1 MLALFIPL
9 VVLVIIVVLIANRQA
24 LRGERTAWQP
34 RRILSYT
41 LAFAGLMAVLYAAA
55 GLLAL
60 AVTTATLQANL
71 LISQNDVRS
80 RASFYLAALIVGLP
94 ILLGFW
100 RPAQRRAAASAD
112 ERDAGERRLF
122 LAAVFATA
130 AVVALFA
137 LQRLL
142 AVVFTAPAPASL
154 RPSVLDGIGA
164 GAQVLVWGAAW
175 LWFARLGWRE
185 RGPRD
190 KDELHDLAVYV
201 LSGFALAFFSY
212 GLYAAIHDLVGDLVS
227 AGPPLLDATGWATWG
242 TTIAWL
248 LAGGGVWV
256 AIWRYD
262 LIRGGHRAWRVAY
275 LYLVL
280 AVAVPTA
287 LYGAGDGL
295 YEILRRLF
303 GYNDSWGF
311 LRDALSLPL
320 VAGAV
325 WAYHWQVVRN
335 QATTAGAP
343 AQDGAIPW
351 PRRPAIALMTLL
363 GLAVAAPA
371 FISLVW
377 LGLDFALGTG
387 IALSGADWWRDR
399 VSIGLAGGAVG
410 SALWLSGW
418 ARLQWAARAAS
429 AHERTARSRQF
440 LLQAI
445 VLAGALCALGF
456 TIALLWQLIQ
466 MLLGVAPDSGAVNT
480 TLKYAATALITA
492 ALAAYHGLVLRRDM
506 RLRPTAARRIRVVA
520 LVAEGAEA
528 ALADLRRDGQ
538 PIEMLGHLRSAL
550 ATGASDPDALRAELA
565 ALGARDDV
573 DGALLILGAGGGHL
587 YAYGKAPGRQAQHV
601 DAEAAASGPWPYRP
615 EGVPPGAE
623 EAQAGAPQLPAM
635 LVPPNQVPSR

>member
-1 MLALFIPL
+1 
-9 VVLVIIVVLIANRQA
+9 
-24 LRGERTAWQP
+24 
-34 RRILSYT
+34 
-41 LAFAGLMAVLYAAA
+41 MAVLYAAA

-60 AVTTATLQANL
+60 AVATATLQANL
-71 LISQNDVRS
+71 LVSQNDVRS

-100 RPAQRRAAASAD
+100 RPAQRRVAASCT
-112 ERDAGERRLF
+112 ERNAGERRLF
-122 LAAVFATA
+122 LAAVFATT

-142 AVVFTAPAPASL
+142 AVVLTVPAPAAL
-154 RPSVLDGIGA
+154 RPPVLDGIGA

-190 KDELHDLAVYV
+190 KDELHNLAVYV
-201 LSGFALAFFSY
+201 LSGIALAFFTY
-212 GLYAAIHDLVGDLVS
+212 GLYAAIHDLVDDLVS
-227 AGPPLLDATGWATWG
+227 AGPTLLNTSGWATWG

-262 LIRGGHRAWRVAY
+262 LIRGGRRAWRVAY
-275 LYLVL
+275 LYVVL
-280 AVAVPTA
+280 AIAVPTA

-295 YEILRRLF
+295 DEILRRLF
-303 GYNDSWGF
+303 GYNAEGWGF
-311 LRDALSLPL
+311 LSDALSLLL
-320 VAGAV
+320 VASAV
-325 WAYHWQVVRN
+325 WAYHWQVMRN
-335 QATTAGAP
+335 QVTMAGAP
-343 AQDGAIPW
+343 VQDGTIPW

-371 FISLVW
+371 FISLIW

-399 VSIGLAGGAVG
+399 VSIGLAGGVVG

-418 ARLQWAARAAS
+418 ARLQWAARADS
-429 AHERTARSRQF
+429 AHERPARSRQL

-456 TIALLWQLIQ
+456 TIAMLWQLIQ
-466 MLLGVAPDSGAVNT
+466 MLLGVAPDSSAVST
-480 TLKYAATALITA
+480 TLQYAGTALITA
-492 ALAAYHGLVLRRDM
+492 ALAAYYGLVLRRDM
-506 RLRPTAARRIRVVA
+506 RLRPTVTRRVRVVA
-520 LVAEGAEA
+520 VVAEGAEA

-538 PIEMLGHLRSAL
+538 PIEVLGHLRSGLSA
-550 ATGASDPDALRAELA
+550 GASDPAALQAELA
-565 ALGARDDV
+565 SLGARDDV
-573 DGALLILGAGGGHL
+573 DGALLILDAGGGHL
-587 YAYGKAPGRQAQHV
+587 YPFGKAPVQQSRPV
-601 DAEAAASGPWPYRP
+601 DDAVAGPPDLAAS
-615 EGVPPGAE
+615 
-623 EAQAGAPQLPAM
+623 LP
-635 LVPPNQVPSR
+635 VGTVVQG